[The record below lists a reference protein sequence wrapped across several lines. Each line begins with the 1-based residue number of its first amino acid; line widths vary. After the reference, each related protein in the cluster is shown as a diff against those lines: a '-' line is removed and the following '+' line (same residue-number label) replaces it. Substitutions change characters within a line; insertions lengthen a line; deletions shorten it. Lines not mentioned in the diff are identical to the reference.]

1 MDILLYLVVL
11 LLTFLGGWLSGLF
24 GVSGAVVTVP
34 FLLYGPQIL
43 GIPAIDIKQVM
54 AISLVQGLVSSFTGA
69 LVYKKSGLID
79 RRIVIW
85 GGVLVAIG
93 GLIGGILSKWSPDT
107 LLLVIF
113 GMVALQEICL
123 IPIMITL

>member
-43 GIPAIDIKQVM
+43 GMPAIDIKQVM

-79 RRIVIW
+79 RTIVMKSMK
-85 GGVLVAIG
+85 
-93 GLIGGILSKWSPDT
+93 SK
-107 LLLVIF
+107 
-113 GMVALQEICL
+113 
-123 IPIMITL
+123 